1 MNVVQRKKS
10 DIHISSTPNKNRDE
24 NPDPHTKYQLPNEL
38 GYVPFYVST
47 NKRNLFLGGA
57 VGSAPKN

>member
-1 MNVVQRKKS
+1 MNFIIRYIKKKPLYSLNVVQRKKS

-38 GYVPFYVST
+38 GYVTFYIS
-47 NKRNLFLGGA
+47 R
-57 VGSAPKN
+57 